1 MSEKRRR
8 FKIYRDEAK
17 ERLTN
22 HWDWDYMGYDSSAL
36 EDAESPN
43 SVPAPT
49 LPEPAVKLSLFARV
63 LSFFHRSIGSDK
75 T

>member
-22 HWDWDYMGYDSSAL
+22 HWDWDYMGYDSTNEEFVQSSPPVTP
-36 EDAESPN
+36 DRTTESTPSPRN
-43 SVPAPT
+43 FLDRVRN
-49 LPEPAVKLSLFARV
+49 LFLFRRRGV
-63 LSFFHRSIGSDK
+63 
-75 T
+75 